1 MNKYMRKVLN
11 ILILIFPLLLIAIE
25 EDLKKCS
32 KEQDKVKRLNCYDI
46 LVASLQDEKEDEKH
60 VDADKTMDIKEP
72 SAIQLVIEE
81 TQKEVIQ
88 KQKELISSLKRE
100 LKEVK
105 AKKQVV
111 NKEEKEESFFASI
124 VNAEYRN
131 YRYFFSLD
139 NGQKWST
146 SDTGKRAK
154 LKTGQKVEIIPG
166 AFGASYLKNN
176 KGKFR
181 LRRVR

>member
-11 ILILIFPLLLIAIE
+11 IVILIFPLLLIAIE
-25 EDLKKCS
+25 EDLKECS
-32 KEQDKVKRLNCYDI
+32 KEQDKVKRLNCYDL
-46 LVASLQDEKEDEKH
+46 LVASLQDEKH
-60 VDADKTMDIKEP
+60 VDADKIMAIKEP
-72 SAIQLVIEE
+72 NAIQIVNEE
-81 TQKEVIQ
+81 PPKEVIQ

-111 NKEEKEESFFASI
+111 KKEEKEESFFASI
-124 VNAEYRN
+124 VKVEYRN

-154 LKTGQKVEIIPG
+154 LKTGQKVEVVSG
-166 AFGASYLKNN
+166 AFASSYLINS

>member
-1 MNKYMRKVLN
+1 MRKVLN

-25 EDLKKCS
+25 EDLKECS
-32 KEQDKVKRLNCYDI
+32 KEQDKVKRLNCYDL

-60 VDADKTMDIKEP
+60 VDVDKTIDMQEP
-72 SAIQLVIEE
+72 NSIQLVNEE
-81 TQKEVIQ
+81 PPKEVIQ

-111 NKEEKEESFFASI
+111 KKEEKEESFFASI
-124 VNAEYRN
+124 VKVEYRN

-154 LKTGQKVEIIPG
+154 LKIGQKVEIVLG
-166 AFGASYLKNN
+166 AFEASYLKNT